1 MVIYMN
7 KKIFLAVTSFLFVTL
22 MAFLFI
28 KCKMVS
34 QITSKTPINQGNPV
48 IIIDAGHGGLDGG
61 AVGRNGV
68 EEKEINLSISLKL
81 NDLLKST
88 GYNTVMTRTE
98 DICLASDDA
107 KTIKAKKTSDLH
119 NRMAIMEQYDNAIFV
134 SIHQNSYYGSKAEG
148 TQVFYSPNSEGSEAL
163 ADLIQLSVKNGIQPN
178 NKRLTKK
185 ADSSIY
191 LLYSAKK
198 TAVMV
203 ECGFLSDYDEN
214 LKLCNKEY
222 QEQLAFYIAEG
233 IKTFLNE

>member
-7 KKIFLAVTSFLFVTL
+7 KKVFLAVLVSCL
-22 MAFLFI
+22 MVFTAFLFI
-28 KCKMVS
+28 KYKMAS
-34 QITSKTPINQGNPV
+34 QIASQTPINQGNPV
-48 IIIDAGHGGLDGG
+48 IIIDAGHGGVDGG

-68 EEKEINLSISLKL
+68 EEKEINLKIALKL
-81 NDLLKST
+81 NELLQCT
-88 GYNTVMTRTE
+88 GYNTVMIRTE
-98 DICLASDDA
+98 DICLADDDA
-107 KTIKAKKTSDLH
+107 KSIKAKKTSDLH
-119 NRMAIMEQYDNAIFV
+119 NRMAIMEKYEDAIFV
-134 SIHQNSYYGSKAEG
+134 SIHQNSYYGSKAAG
-148 TQVFYSPNSEGSEAL
+148 TQVFYSPNSKESETL
-163 ADLIQLSVKNGIQPN
+163 ADLIQSSVKNGLQPD

-214 LKLCNKEY
+214 LKLCNSEY

>member
-1 MVIYMN
+1 MN
-7 KKIFLAVTSFLFVTL
+7 KKVFLAVTIFCVVLLVSFIFIKFKMDSQVTL
-22 MAFLFI
+22 
-28 KCKMVS
+28 
-34 QITSKTPINQGNPV
+34 QTPKDQEHTTT

-61 AVGRNGV
+61 AVGLNGV
-68 EEKEINLSISLKL
+68 EEKEVNLSIALKL
-81 NDLLKST
+81 NEMLEST

-98 DICLASDDA
+98 DICLAGDEA
-107 KTIKAKKTSDLH
+107 KSIKAKKTSDLH
-119 NRMAIMEQYDNAIFV
+119 NRMAIMEKYDDAIFV
-134 SIHQNSYYGSKAEG
+134 SIHQNSYHGAKAAG
-148 TQVFYSPNSEGSEAL
+148 TQVFYAPNSQESEDL
-163 ADLIQLSVKNGIQPN
+163 ANLIQGSVKNGLQPN

-214 LKLCNKEY
+214 LMLCNKDY